1 MSRLP
6 PVEAR
11 NLARDANE
19 FIGAAQ
25 KVFEKTG
32 YKISQEIAR
41 RNFMQ
46 KYKNEYAT
54 EFGPIQKMNK
64 EYKRKRNKK
73 EEAQNRTLTKW
84 GKEQVARLKD
94 VEGFKDNQT
103 SWEAIWCPYEIHIW

>member
-32 YKISQEIAR
+32 YKIPQEIAR
-41 RNFMQ
+41 KKFMQ
-46 KYKNEYAT
+46 KYKKNM
-54 EFGPIQKMNK
+54 Q
-64 EYKRKRNKK
+64 RNSGLFKK
-73 EEAQNRTLTKW
+73 
-84 GKEQVARLKD
+84 
-94 VEGFKDNQT
+94 
-103 SWEAIWCPYEIHIW
+103 